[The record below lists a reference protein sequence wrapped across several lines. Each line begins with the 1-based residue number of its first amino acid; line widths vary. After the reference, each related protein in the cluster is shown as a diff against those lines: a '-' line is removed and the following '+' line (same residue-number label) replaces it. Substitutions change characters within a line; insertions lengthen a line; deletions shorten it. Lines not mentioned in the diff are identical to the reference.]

1 MYLSTIEVDKNTMSI
16 IGKITYGITLF
27 LQQLIAYSKLNIS
40 TIISE
45 ILPDAKTVPIKAISI
60 SLIIKKS
67 FLLLK
72 YL

>member
-1 MYLSTIEVDKNTMSI
+1 MLS
-16 IGKITYGITLF
+16 GKITYGITLF

-45 ILPDAKTVPIKAISI
+45 IRPDAKTVPIKAIKI
-60 SLIIKKS
+60 SLIIKRS
-67 FLLLK
+67 FLLSK